1 MKKGFIL
8 EDLKDAQA
16 WLSESLSK
24 SFPGI
29 NIVIAESIEEA
40 KEILT
45 SYRPDL
51 ALIDLSLPDGSGIT
65 ILNFLSTEQPECIP
79 VVTTIYDDDE
89 SLFAALCAGAQGY
102 LLKEQRKHELVSALQ
117 GITEGMPA
125 LSPKI
130 SIRILDYFKSTSN
143 NKIQSVMDKSV
154 TDKEELSEQLTQRE
168 TDVLGVLAKGL
179 SSKEAASELNI
190 SYHTVVSH
198 IKNIY
203 SKLNISSRAEITQ
216 EAIRLGMLDT

>member
-1 MKKGFIL
+1 
-8 EDLKDAQA
+8 
-16 WLSESLSK
+16 
-24 SFPGI
+24 
-29 NIVIAESIEEA
+29 
-40 KEILT
+40 
-45 SYRPDL
+45 
-51 ALIDLSLPDGSGIT
+51 
-65 ILNFLSTEQPECIP
+65 
-79 VVTTIYDDDE
+79 
-89 SLFAALCAGAQGY
+89 
-102 LLKEQRKHELVSALQ
+102 
-117 GITEGMPA
+117 
-125 LSPKI
+125 
-130 SIRILDYFKSTSN
+130 
-143 NKIQSVMDKSV
+143 MDKSV